1 MGFVRPPAQG
11 LLCVLT
17 LVLVTVPLNVVQLL
31 GYFLL
36 PRRLGRQL
44 SAFCFTFPAAVMA
57 SFADNGNLEVVM
69 YGDKIPDN
77 ESALIISN
85 HLGAELV
92 HFFQL
97 AYRRRMLHALR
108 FVQKDVLKWIPIN
121 WTCWLH
127 EHIFIKRDTAKSR
140 KDSAKQMR
148 ETLCSFADDRIPVR
162 NPASP
167 PSPARAFCACA
178 AALTGLARAR
188 QVWMVVFPEGTWV
201 EGPREQ
207 FIVDRAHAFAKKNG
221 LPLMKNVLTPRTA
234 GFCAMIDGASV
245 AVRLPLPLLLLL
257 SPCLLL
263 LLLLLPAAP
272 PAPERAQS
280 LTQICASVRRLRRP
294 TIPSGRSTT

>member
-162 NPASP
+162 NPP
-167 PSPARAFCACA
+167 PP
-178 AALTGLARAR
+178 LARAR
-188 QVWMVVFPEGTWV
+188 
-201 EGPREQ
+201 
-207 FIVDRAHAFAKKNG
+207 
-221 LPLMKNVLTPRTA
+221 VL
-234 GFCAMIDGASV
+234 
-245 AVRLPLPLLLLL
+245 
-257 SPCLLL
+257 
-263 LLLLLPAAP
+263 
-272 PAPERAQS
+272 
-280 LTQICASVRRLRRP
+280 RLRCGAHWAGVGARARCGWWCFP
-294 TIPSGRSTT
+294 KGPGLRAPGSSSSSIARTRSRRRMGCR

>member
-148 ETLCSFADDRIPVR
+148 ETLCSFAEDRIPVR
-162 NPASP
+162 NPASLP
-167 PSPARAFCACA
+167 RPRARSAPALRRSLGWPARARCGWWCFPRGP
-178 AALTGLARAR
+178 GLRAPGSSSSSIARTR
-188 QVWMVVFPEGTWV
+188 
-201 EGPREQ
+201 
-207 FIVDRAHAFAKKNG
+207 
-221 LPLMKNVLTPRTA
+221 
-234 GFCAMIDGASV
+234 S
-245 AVRLPLPLLLLL
+245 
-257 SPCLLL
+257 
-263 LLLLLPAAP
+263 
-272 PAPERAQS
+272 
-280 LTQICASVRRLRRP
+280 RRRMGCR
-294 TIPSGRSTT
+294 

>member
-148 ETLCSFADDRIPVR
+148 ETLCSFAEDRIPVR

-245 AVRLPLPLLLLL
+245 AVRLPLLLL

>member
-17 LVLVTVPLNVVQLL
+17 LVLVSVPLNVVQLL

-57 SFADNGNLEVVM
+57 AFADNGNLEVVM

-97 AYRRRMLHALR
+97 AYRRRMLHAVR

-148 ETLCSFADDRIPVR
+148 ETLCSFAEDRIP
-162 NPASP
+162 
-167 PSPARAFCACA
+167 
-178 AALTGLARAR
+178 
-188 QVWMVVFPEGTWV
+188 VWMVVFPEGTWV

-245 AVRLPLPLLLLL
+245 AVRLLLLLLLLL